1 MTMKKITTTRII
13 AAVFPLVVGIAC
25 TTHKVEVK
33 PVVTEHEVKPIHIT
47 LDVNLK
53 VANEIKREF
62 IEDSSGA
69 TSPQDTVKS
78 EIRARRRERRE
89 TITDLKKRG
98 VVGEHSNGLLVYR
111 VRGNEQADVV
121 KAENADREK
130 WFQIIAEENGMLVQ
144 DVAAERAK
152 ASLLFSPAGSF
163 VMKDGAWHQV
173 TPEEEEAARVTRQKM
188 REEFKRKKEAEAA
201 AAATTTP

>member
-1 MTMKKITTTRII
+1 MKIIATRIV
-13 AAVFPLVVGIAC
+13 AAVFPLIAGIAC
-25 TTHKVEVK
+25 TTHKVEVQ

-62 IEDSSGA
+62 IEDNSGA
-69 TSPQDTVKS
+69 ANAQGAQNTVKG
-78 EIRARRRERRE
+78 EIRARRRARRE

-111 VRGNEQADVV
+111 VRGNEQAETV

-130 WFQIIAEENGMLVQ
+130 WYQIIADENGMLPQ
-144 DVAAERAK
+144 DVAAERAR
-152 ASLLFSPAGSF
+152 ASLIFSPAGSY
-163 VMKDGAWHQV
+163 VMKDGAWYQV
-173 TPEEEEAARVTRQKM
+173 TPEDEEKGRAERQIM
-188 REEFKRKKEAEAA
+188 RDELRKQRAA
-201 AAATTTP
+201 AETP

>member
-1 MTMKKITTTRII
+1 MTMKIIAIRII
-13 AAVFPLVVGIAC
+13 AAVFPLVAGLAC
-25 TTHKVEVK
+25 TTHKVEIQ

-62 IEDSSGA
+62 VEDNSGA
-69 TSPQDTVKS
+69 GAAQNGIK
-78 EIRARRRERRE
+78 EELRARRRARRE
-89 TITDLKKRG
+89 TILDLKKRG

-111 VRGNEQADVV
+111 VRGNEQADIV

-130 WFQIIAEENGMLVQ
+130 WYQVIAEENGMLPQ

-152 ASLLFSPAGSF
+152 ASQIFSPAGSF
-163 VMKDGAWHQV
+163 VMKDGAWHQI
-173 TPEEEEAARVTRQKM
+173 TPEEEEIGRAERQKM
-188 REEFKRKKEAEAA
+188 REEFNRQKAGSE
-201 AAATTTP
+201 TP

>member
-1 MTMKKITTTRII
+1 MKIIATRIV
-13 AAVFPLVVGIAC
+13 AAVFPLIAGIAC
-25 TTHKVEVK
+25 TTHKVEVQ

-62 IEDSSGA
+62 IEDNSGA
-69 TSPQDTVKS
+69 ANAQGAQGTVKG
-78 EIRARRRERRE
+78 EIRARRRARRE

-111 VRGNEQADVV
+111 VRGNEQAETV

-130 WFQIIAEENGMLVQ
+130 WYQIIADENGMLPQ
-144 DVAAERAK
+144 DVAAERAR
-152 ASLLFSPAGSF
+152 ASLIFSPAGSY
-163 VMKDGAWHQV
+163 VMKDGAWYQV
-173 TPEEEEAARVTRQKM
+173 TPEDEEKGRAERQIM
-188 REEFKRKKEAEAA
+188 RDELRKQRAA
-201 AAATTTP
+201 AETP